1 MGLRKRLF
9 QNRGVCVRLLLL
21 RNKGGGGDLIVTKCY
36 EGWGEGG
43 KKCLILALHNI

>member
-9 QNRGVCVRLLLL
+9 QNRGGGGLLLL

-36 EGWGEGG
+36 EGGEV
-43 KKCLILALHNI
+43 KNA